1 MDADENSSNIMS
13 PLKWIFIKE
22 LLNKTIS
29 NFFLWDGHLARPINW
44 ADKMPTPQNW
54 IIYLLKYPNQL
65 KLFKVKQKCDGF
77 TLVELLVGIVI
88 ATLVITPL
96 LGFMIN
102 IMRIED
108 RQEQAKA
115 NTEQEIKAAL
125 DYIARDLQQA
135 IYIYDADGIDKI
147 RQQLPRYGDKKK
159 FFPVLVLWKRQF
171 LSDGLLVSGTQQR
184 NDTFVYSL
192 VAYYLITEN
201 NPIWS
206 NAARIGRFQIS
217 NGYES
222 TETNDK
228 TIQRDKGFQMFN
240 LQGSGNLKS
249 KMNQWTKKSGESYT
263 QDIVP
268 LVDYID
274 QTLTN
279 NNTNPAPPNCTTG
292 QQVPTFS
299 GTGDSVA
306 TGQVKTRGFY
316 VCVDS
321 ENVVAEV
328 YLRGNA
334 LARIQDNN
342 IDFNG
347 SNKTYFPQ
355 KSIRVQGN
363 RFLFTN

>member
-1 MDADENSSNIMS
+1 M
-13 PLKWIFIKE
+13 KHKF
-22 LLNKTIS
+22 
-29 NFFLWDGHLARPINW
+29 G
-44 ADKMPTPQNW
+44 
-54 IIYLLKYPNQL
+54 
-65 KLFKVKQKCDGF
+65 GF

-102 IMRIED
+102 IMTTD

-135 IYIYDADGIDKI
+135 IYIYDADGINEI
-147 RQQLPRYGDKKK
+147 RKQLPQYDEKNN
-159 FFPVLVLWKRQF
+159 FFPALVFWKRQF
-171 LSDGLLVSGTQQR
+171 ISGYKQR
-184 NDTFVYSL
+184 DDTFVYSL

-206 NAARIGRFQIS
+206 NAARIGRFQIKD
-217 NGYES
+217 GYGANE
-222 TETNDK
+222 TEKNEN
-228 TIQRDKGFQMFN
+228 RDNSFQMFN

-249 KMNQWTKKSGESYT
+249 KMNQWTRKSNERLPA
-263 QDIVP
+263 IVT

-274 QTLTN
+274 QTPINTT
-279 NNTNPAPPNCTTG
+279 TNPVPSCAIG
-292 QQVPTFS
+292 QQVPKFTS
-299 GTGDSVA
+299 DNRKDDAVA
-306 TGQVKTRGFY
+306 TRNVRTRGFY

-334 LARIQDNN
+334 LARIQNNN

-355 KSIRVQGN
+355 ASTRVQGN
-363 RFLFTN
+363 RFLFTNL

>member
-1 MDADENSSNIMS
+1 M
-13 PLKWIFIKE
+13 F
-22 LLNKTIS
+22 
-29 NFFLWDGHLARPINW
+29 
-44 ADKMPTPQNW
+44 TPQNW
-54 IIYLLKYPNQL
+54 IIYLLEYPNQL
-65 KLFKVKQKCDGF
+65 KLFRVKHKYDGF

-88 ATLVITPL
+88 ATLVLTPL

-102 IMRIED
+102 IMTTDD

-135 IYIYDADGIDKI
+135 IYIYDADGINAI
-147 RQQLPRYGDKKK
+147 RRQLRRYGDKND
-159 FFPVLVLWKRQF
+159 FFPVLVFWKREF
-171 LSDGLLVSGTQQR
+171 IPKGLIIDSKSDIR
-184 NDTFVYSL
+184 DDTFVYSL
-192 VAYYLITEN
+192 VAYYLIKDNDST
-201 NPIWS
+201 WS

-228 TIQRDKGFQMFN
+228 TIHRDKGFQIFN
-240 LQGSGNLKS
+240 LQGSGDIKS
-249 KMNQWTKKSGESYT
+249 KMNQWTKKSGEDYGPR
-263 QDIVP
+263 IWP

-274 QTLTN
+274 QTLIN
-279 NNTNPAPPNCTTG
+279 DNTNPAPSCASD
-292 QQVPTFS
+292 QQVIPKFS
-299 GTGDSVA
+299 GSGDAVA
-306 TGQVKTRGFY
+306 TGNVRTRGFY
-316 VCVDS
+316 VCVDA

-334 LARIQDNN
+334 LARIQNNN

-363 RFLFTN
+363 RFLFTNL